1 MDRRNFLKGTTL
13 MAGAMCLDLP
23 LFSQAVK
30 EMGDAKLKVGVLSD
44 IQLKTYG
51 KNPQRSAVQFEKAL
65 N

>member
-44 IQLKTYG
+44 IHLKTYG
-51 KNPQRSAVQFEKAL
+51 KNPQR
-65 N
+65 